1 MKQKTFKGK
10 HFIIHLNQ
18 NMERLNSDKLQ
29 DYHYSFLA
37 SSEYVYAP
45 MSREELK
52 GLADFIYQN
61 LESN

>member
-1 MKQKTFKGK
+1 MKQKSFKGK

-45 MSREELK
+45 MSKEELK

-61 LESN
+61 LENN

>member
-1 MKQKTFKGK
+1 MKQKSFKGK
-10 HFIIHLNQ
+10 YFIIHLNQ
-18 NMERLNSDKLQ
+18 NMERLNNYKLQ

-45 MSREELK
+45 MSKEELK

-61 LESN
+61 LENN